1 VAEKRPAL
9 GKGLSA
15 LIPETPDLSAPTLEL
30 DIDLL
35 APNRLQPRS
44 RPSDAG
50 LAELA
55 ASIKSHGIIQPIVVR
70 RTDAGYQIIAG
81 ERRWRAAQLAGMHRV
96 PVTIR
101 EVPKG
106 NEGRLLELALIE
118 NIQREDLNPIEQA
131 TAYRRLLHEFRLTQE
146 QVAAAVGKDRATVA
160 NLLRLLRLPEDVRQ
174 AVAAGDLSMG
184 HARALVALEDAAGAS
199 RAAREI
205 IKGGLSVRATER
217 LVARLAK
224 GKTAHKTSGRAADV
238 HTRAAE
244 ERLSVAL
251 GTRTRI
257 VRARK
262 GGTIVIAFAS
272 ENELQRLYEKLTE
285 K

>member
-1 VAEKRPAL
+1 
-9 GKGLSA
+9 
-15 LIPETPDLSAPTLEL
+15 
-30 DIDLL
+30 
-35 APNRLQPRS
+35 
-44 RPSDAG
+44 
-50 LAELA
+50 
-55 ASIKSHGIIQPIVVR
+55 
-70 RTDAGYQIIAG
+70 
-81 ERRWRAAQLAGMHRV
+81 
-96 PVTIR
+96 
-101 EVPKG
+101 
-106 NEGRLLELALIE
+106 
-118 NIQREDLNPIEQA
+118 
-131 TAYRRLLHEFRLTQE
+131 
-146 QVAAAVGKDRATVA
+146 
-160 NLLRLLRLPEDVRQ
+160 
-174 AVAAGDLSMG
+174 MG

-224 GKTAHKTSGRAADV
+224 GKAAHKTSGRAADV

-262 GGTIVIAFAS
+262 GGTIVIAFTS

-285 K
+285 T